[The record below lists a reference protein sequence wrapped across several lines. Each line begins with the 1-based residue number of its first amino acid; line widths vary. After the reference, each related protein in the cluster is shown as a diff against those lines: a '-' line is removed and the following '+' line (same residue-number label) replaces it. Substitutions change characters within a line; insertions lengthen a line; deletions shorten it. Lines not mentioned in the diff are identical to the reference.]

1 MHRKDTCQFSCFSA
15 IFARPRFVKIHK
27 FRYHGNVTKQ
37 FLLSIFI
44 ALSLSYSPSLHI
56 SARKAGE
63 ATTAAYSQKQ
73 TERKTTNLCACAT
86 LL

>member
-1 MHRKDTCQFSCFSA
+1 MHRKDTCQFFRFST

-27 FRYHGNVTKQ
+27 FRYHDNVTYQ
-37 FLLSIFI
+37 FLLSIVI
-44 ALSLSYSPSLHI
+44 ALSLSYTPPLYI